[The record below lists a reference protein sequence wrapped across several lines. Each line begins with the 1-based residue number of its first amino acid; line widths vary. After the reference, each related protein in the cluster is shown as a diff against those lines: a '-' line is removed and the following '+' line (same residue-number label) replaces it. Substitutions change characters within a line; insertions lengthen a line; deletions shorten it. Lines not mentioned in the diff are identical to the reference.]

1 MKKIFPYVIALS
13 ALSVSASAA
22 LYSVVG
28 LSKLFAGAK
37 IQVMIMAGSLEFAK
51 LVIAS
56 VLYQYWEKTNGFIK
70 AYLMIALIILITIT
84 SGGIYGY
91 LSGAYQETSN
101 QSEFLEKEVA
111 IIDSK
116 RVRFE
121 EQRSDYQTSIKTWT
135 EALANPTQIQY
146 VDKESGQ
153 LVTTTSSRQ
162 RSLLESE
169 LKEAKINLS
178 AVTDS
183 ISVLDM
189 NILDMELNN
198 DVARELGPLKYMAK
212 LFNKSMDEII
222 NWFMVMIIF
231 VFDPLAI
238 ILVVIANQAFT
249 PMVQP
254 KREPE
259 EIVIKTEYNRGDL
272 YGEELPGQQEIIND
286 ESLTVRQ
293 KMNLWSHIKSSNPKE
308 NKNN

>member
-1 MKKIFPYVIALS
+1 MKKLFPYVIALS

-56 VLYQYWEKTNGFIK
+56 VLYQYWEKTNAFIK

-101 QSEFLEKEVA
+101 QSEFMEKEVA

-162 RSLLESE
+162 RRTLESE

-189 NILDMELNN
+189 KILDMELNN
-198 DVARELGPLKYMAK
+198 EAARELGPLKYMAK
-212 LFNKSMDEII
+212 LFDKSMDEII

-249 PMVQP
+249 PTTTTPTRKEKSFAV
-254 KREPE
+254 
-259 EIVIKTEYNRGDL
+259 
-272 YGEELPGQQEIIND
+272 YGEDENPVAPSPVNNKIGYDKVMND
-286 ESLTVRQ
+286 IAADDNLSIRQ
-293 KMNLWSHIKSSNPKE
+293 KMNLWNHK

>member
-1 MKKIFPYVIALS
+1 MKKLFPYVIALS

-37 IQVMIMAGSLEFAK
+37 IQVMVMAGSLEFAK

-56 VLYQYWEKTNGFIK
+56 VLYQYWEKTNKLIK

-101 QSEFLEKEVA
+101 QEQFLEKEVA

-116 RVRFE
+116 RIRFE
-121 EQRSDYQTSIKTWT
+121 EQRTDYQTSIQTWT
-135 EALANPTQIQY
+135 KALANPTQIQY

-162 RSLLESE
+162 RRVLESE

-183 ISVLDM
+183 IAVLDM
-189 NILDMELNN
+189 KILDMQLNN
-198 DVARELGPLKYMAK
+198 EAARELGPLKYMSK
-212 LFNKSMDEII
+212 LFNKEMDQII

-238 ILVVIANQAFT
+238 ILVVIANQAFSTGT
-249 PMVQP
+249 PR
-254 KREPE
+254 KPE
-259 EIVIKTEYNRGDL
+259 EIVVNTKYDRGDL
-272 YGEELPGQQEIIND
+272 YGDELPGQEEIIAD
-286 ESLTVRQ
+286 ESLSIRQ
-293 KMNLWSHIKSSNPKE
+293 KMNKWQSVESERQK
-308 NKNN
+308 KNS

>member
-1 MKKIFPYVIALS
+1 MKKLFPYVIALS

-37 IQVMIMAGSLEFAK
+37 IQVMVMAGSLEFAK

-56 VLYQYWEKTNGFIK
+56 VLYQYWEKTNKLIK
-70 AYLMIALIILITIT
+70 AYLMIALLILIAIT

-101 QSEFLEKEVA
+101 QSEFMEKEVA

-146 VDKESGQ
+146 IDKETGQ

-162 RSLLESE
+162 RRTLESE

-189 NILDMELNN
+189 KILDMELNN
-198 DVARELGPLKYMAK
+198 DAARELGPLKYMAK
-212 LFNKSMDEII
+212 LFDKSMDEII

-238 ILVVIANQAFT
+238 VLVVIANQAFSTGT
-249 PMVQP
+249 PR
-254 KREPE
+254 KPE
-259 EIVIKTEYNRGDL
+259 EIIINTKYDQGDL
-272 YGEELPGQQEIIND
+272 YGDELPGQKEIIAD
-286 ESLTVRQ
+286 ESLSIRQ
-293 KMNLWSHIKSSNPKE
+293 KLNKWQSVEME
-308 NKNN
+308 RQKNNS

>member
-1 MKKIFPYVIALS
+1 MKKLFPYVIALS

-56 VLYQYWEKTNGFIK
+56 VLYQYWDKTNAFIK
-70 AYLMIALIILITIT
+70 TYLMIALIILITIT

-101 QSEFLEKEVA
+101 QSEFLDKEVA

-116 RVRFE
+116 RIRFE
-121 EQRSDYQTSIKTWT
+121 EQRNDYKTSIQTWT

-162 RSLLESE
+162 RRLLESE
-169 LKEAKINLS
+169 LKEAKTSLS

-189 NILDMELNN
+189 KILDMQLNN
-198 DVARELGPLKYMAK
+198 EAARELGPLKYMAK
-212 LFNKSMDEII
+212 LFDKSMDEII

-238 ILVVIANQAFT
+238 VLVVIANQAFST
-249 PMVQP
+249 GAPR
-254 KREPE
+254 KPE
-259 EIVIKTEYNRGDL
+259 EIVINTQYDQGDL
-272 YGEELPGQQEIIND
+272 YGDELPGQKEIIAD
-286 ESLTVRQ
+286 DTLTIRQ
-293 KMNLWSHIKSSNPKE
+293 KMNKWQSVEKAREKINTK
-308 NKNN
+308 

>member
-1 MKKIFPYVIALS
+1 MKKLFPYVIALS

-56 VLYQYWEKTNGFIK
+56 VLYQYWEKTNAFIK

-162 RSLLESE
+162 RRTLESE

-189 NILDMELNN
+189 KILDMELNN
-198 DVARELGPLKYMAK
+198 EAARELGPLKYMAK
-212 LFNKSMDEII
+212 LFDKSMDEII

-249 PMVQP
+249 PITTTPTRKEKSFAV
-254 KREPE
+254 
-259 EIVIKTEYNRGDL
+259 
-272 YGEELPGQQEIIND
+272 YGEIDQPNQNEDTSKSMDKIIAD
-286 ESLTVRQ
+286 EGLSIRQ
-293 KMNLWSHIKSSNPKE
+293 KMNLWNHK

>member
-1 MKKIFPYVIALS
+1 MKKLFPYVIALS

-37 IQVMIMAGSLEFAK
+37 VQVMIMAGSLEFAK

-56 VLYQYWEKTNGFIK
+56 VLYQYWDKTNAFIK
-70 AYLMIALIILITIT
+70 TYLMIALIILITIT

-101 QSEFLEKEVA
+101 QSEFLDKEVA

-116 RVRFE
+116 RIRYE
-121 EQRSDYQTSIKTWT
+121 EQRNDYKTSIQTWT

-162 RSLLESE
+162 RKLLEAE
-169 LKEAKINLS
+169 LKETKISLS

-189 NILDMELNN
+189 KILDMQLNN
-198 DVARELGPLKYMAK
+198 EAARELGPLKYMAK
-212 LFNKSMDEII
+212 LFDKSMDEII

-238 ILVVIANQAFT
+238 VLVVIANQAFST
-249 PMVQP
+249 GAPR
-254 KREPE
+254 KPE
-259 EIVIKTEYNRGDL
+259 EIVINTKYDQGDL
-272 YGEELPGQQEIIND
+272 YGEELPGQKEIIAD
-286 ESLTVRQ
+286 ETLTIRQ
-293 KMNLWSHIKSSNPKE
+293 KMNKWQSVEKAREKINAK
-308 NKNN
+308 

>member
-1 MKKIFPYVIALS
+1 MKKLFPYVIALS

-37 IQVMIMAGSLEFAK
+37 LQVMIMAGSLEFAK

-56 VLYQYWEKTNGFIK
+56 VLYQYWEKTNKLIK
-70 AYLMIALIILITIT
+70 AYLLIALLILITIT

-101 QSEFLEKEVA
+101 QEQFLEKEVA

-116 RVRFE
+116 RIRFE
-121 EQRSDYQTSIKTWT
+121 EQRTDYQTSIQTWT
-135 EALANPTQIQY
+135 KALANPTQIQY

-162 RSLLESE
+162 RKVLESE

-183 ISVLDM
+183 IAVLDM
-189 NILDMELNN
+189 KILDMQLNN
-198 DVARELGPLKYMAK
+198 EAARELGPLKYMAK
-212 LFNKSMDEII
+212 LFDKDMDQII
-222 NWFMVMIIF
+222 NWFMIMIIF

-238 ILVVIANQAFT
+238 ILVVIANQAFSTGT
-249 PMVQP
+249 PR
-254 KREPE
+254 KPE
-259 EIVIKTEYNRGDL
+259 EIVINTEYDQGDL
-272 YGEELPGQQEIIND
+272 YGDELPGQQEIIAD
-286 ESLTVRQ
+286 ESLSIRQ
-293 KMNLWSHIKSSNPKE
+293 KMNKWQSIE
-308 NKNN
+308 NERQKKNL

>member
-1 MKKIFPYVIALS
+1 MKKLFPYVIALS

-37 IQVMIMAGSLEFAK
+37 VQVMIMAGSLEFAK

-56 VLYQYWEKTNGFIK
+56 VLYQYWDKTNAFIK
-70 AYLMIALIILITIT
+70 TYLMIALIILITIT

-101 QSEFLEKEVA
+101 QSEFLDKEVA

-116 RVRFE
+116 RIRYE
-121 EQRSDYQTSIKTWT
+121 EQRNDYKTSIQTWT

-162 RSLLESE
+162 RKLLEAE
-169 LKEAKINLS
+169 LKETKISLS

-189 NILDMELNN
+189 RILDMQLNN
-198 DVARELGPLKYMAK
+198 EAARELGPLKYMAK
-212 LFNKSMDEII
+212 LFDKSMDEII

-238 ILVVIANQAFT
+238 VLVVIANQAFST
-249 PMVQP
+249 GAPR
-254 KREPE
+254 KPE
-259 EIVIKTEYNRGDL
+259 EIVINTKYDQGDL
-272 YGEELPGQQEIIND
+272 YGEELPGQKEIIAD
-286 ESLTVRQ
+286 ETLTIRQ
-293 KMNLWSHIKSSNPKE
+293 KMNKWQSVEKAREKINAK
-308 NKNN
+308 